1 MRPRL
6 KKNLLAIG
14 IVVYLCVLY
23 IKQRHQSFD
32 NSVTYTTGVNAVRL
46 SNIFNLIIKNE
57 IKFAKTMK
65 FLNISDLCKST
76 DWRLPNMKLSAHEN
90 DSKECITTHLLD
102 QYVQYLCSVSTHFL
116 RGEHL
121 HEEVKAKEFNV
132 ITAMCSRYYSLFMSH
147 YHHNIKIFQ
156 GIVIYD
162 LGLKGYQKKQL
173 ISLGCKIRRFPF
185 EQFPR
190 HVKNLDNY
198 AFKPLVIQL
207 ALNEFGPRIIYGDT
221 SIRYFNVSWSR
232 LLSDSDKRGITA
244 RELQENYIPKYTCS
258 NMFKWFRE
266 CSQNHRKHLITE
278 AGLIVI
284 SYDSIISHVLMRA
297 WIACA
302 LDMSCITCTTF
313 DGIHRYDQSAFSILL
328 TFFYLPS
335 NNETKNVSKPSVYD
349 VLNSIDVDIAV
360 VMRTMD
366 FGDFDK

>member
-1 MRPRL
+1 M
-6 KKNLLAIG
+6 
-14 IVVYLCVLY
+14 
-23 IKQRHQSFD
+23 
-32 NSVTYTTGVNAVRL
+32 
-46 SNIFNLIIKNE
+46 
-57 IKFAKTMK
+57 
-65 FLNISDLCKST
+65 
-76 DWRLPNMKLSAHEN
+76 
-90 DSKECITTHLLD
+90 
-102 QYVQYLCSVSTHFL
+102 
-116 RGEHL
+116 
-121 HEEVKAKEFNV
+121 
-132 ITAMCSRYYSLFMSH
+132 
-147 YHHNIKIFQ
+147 
-156 GIVIYD
+156 
-162 LGLKGYQKKQL
+162 
-173 ISLGCKIRRFPF
+173 
-185 EQFPR
+185 
-190 HVKNLDNY
+190 
-198 AFKPLVIQL
+198 

-335 NNETKNVSKPSVYD
+335 NNETKNVSEPSVYD
-349 VLNSIDVDIAV
+349 VLNSIDVDMAV
-360 VMRTMD
+360 VIRAVINNS
-366 FGDFDK
+366 DK